1 MFPVDDLIDVWRLLF
16 CREFDKLSENLQYAD
31 DDVDWL
37 RKEIKPIYSSN
48 VQGLLRTK
56 IEAGENNVAGVA
68 GLPKL
73 CLFLC
78 LCCHTSVCLSVPLAQ
93 KNKLW
98 TLHNTNRKP
107 HTGRQTHCL
116 ASLCGQQKWPE
127 RP

>member
-1 MFPVDDLIDVWRLLF
+1 LF

-78 LCCHTSVCLSVPLAQ
+78 PCCRTSVCLSRAPAEKTSYGHYTTLTGNATLED
-93 KNKLW
+93 KL
-98 TLHNTNRKP
+98 T
-107 HTGRQTHCL
+107 
-116 ASLCGQQKWPE
+116 A
-127 RP
+127 